1 MCFRLFG
8 GFWRIWVITNGFI
21 CFHNNHTQAK
31 HFWSK
36 ILSATLTGSKS
47 LMTLAILS
55 CLSDLWKV
63 CYNKLNQ
70 RNFQK
75 LMLKVNTKKFV
86 STSGH
91 TKVSIS
97 EILRRFLKTVIM
109 GWYMILFIQSYL
121 FYFQNIFI
129 YFFSK

>member
-1 MCFRLFG
+1 MRFRLFG
-8 GFWRIWVITNGFI
+8 GCWRIWVITNGFI
-21 CFHNNHTQAK
+21 CFHNNHTQEK

-36 ILSATLTGSKS
+36 ILSATLAGSKI
-47 LMTLAILS
+47 LMSLAILS

-63 CYNKLNQ
+63 CYNKFNQ